1 MTKTRSKCL
10 FVVFAI
16 ILVLCLIAT
25 FFNFTYPLAI
35 NGNYYSYSSFIS
47 NVRLGEDISTS
58 VKYVYRAEIEDEYEQ
73 KTNYENLRTS
83 TANALQ
89 SILQGEGF
97 KDTTVTNYDN
107 DKIVVKVGNLI
118 TKDDASN
125 VESLIANPARISFSM
140 SNDASAAFAGAKDIS
155 NVSAYDYPD
164 STTHATTY
172 YVMIRFKDKDKIAEA
187 TKDGGTLYIFFGDTQ
202 FTSMSLGEGI
212 TDGYILISSEAFVD
226 HATANSY
233 VNRIKTGMLDLK
245 LTQLSSEIVEGS
257 YGSVTNFNNR
267 KIFGALSGLL
277 IWIAL
282 GVIMLIGF
290 VFLIV
295 KYKQMGWL
303 ACFNLL
309 FFVCIGLFLLQSI
322 PIAHFNFAGM
332 VGLILC
338 LMFSADSLM
347 TIIEK
352 AKKYYNADTKLHI
365 AFKTAQ
371 KESLVKIFI
380 QNGLLIFV
388 GLVSIFMPNMAIQSF
403 GWAMLVLPFVTL
415 FTSLVLMRLFIKMYL
430 SLNSFDGK
438 KCNFHKGGKN
448 A

>member
-1 MTKTRSKCL
+1 MTKTRSRCL
-10 FVVFAI
+10 FVLFAI

-25 FFNFTYPLAI
+25 FFSFTYPFTV
-35 NGNYYSYSSFIS
+35 NGNYYSYSSFLS

-73 KTNYENLRTS
+73 KTNYDNLRNS
-83 TANALQ
+83 TVNELKN
-89 SILQGEGF
+89 ILQGEGY
-97 KDTTVTNYDN
+97 KDSTVANYGT

-118 TKDDASN
+118 TKDDADN
-125 VESLIANPARISFSM
+125 VDALIANPARISFSM
-140 SNDASAAFAGAKDIS
+140 SSETSEAFAGAKDIS
-155 NVSAYDYPD
+155 SVSAYDYPD
-164 STTHATTY
+164 NQTHTTTY
-172 YVMIRFKDKDKIAEA
+172 YVMIRFKDKDKIADA

-202 FTSMSLGEGI
+202 FTSMSLSEGI

-257 YGSVTNFNNR
+257 YGSLTNLNNT
-267 KIFGALSGLL
+267 KIFGALSGS
-277 IWIAL
+277 IMWIAL

-290 VFLIV
+290 IFLIA
-295 KYKQMGWL
+295 KYKQLGWL

-322 PIAHFNFAGM
+322 PLVHINFAGM
-332 VGLILC
+332 IGLILC
-338 LMFSADSLM
+338 LMLSADSLM
-347 TIIEK
+347 TIFEK
-352 AKKYYNADTKLHI
+352 AKYYYNADTKLHI
-365 AFKTAQ
+365 AFKTSQ
-371 KESLVKIFI
+371 KESLLKIFI
-380 QNGLLIFV
+380 QNGLLIV
-388 GLVSIFMPNMAIQSF
+388 AGLIAIFMPNMAIQSL
-403 GWAMLVLPFVTL
+403 GWALLVLPFVTL
-415 FTSLVLMRLFIKMYL
+415 FASLVLMRLFIKMYL
-430 SLNSFDGK
+430 SLNSTDGK

>member
-1 MTKTRSKCL
+1 MTKTRSRCL
-10 FVVFAI
+10 FVLFAI

-25 FFNFTYPLAI
+25 FFNFTYPFTV
-35 NGNYYSYSSFIS
+35 NGNYYSYSSFLS

-73 KTNYENLRTS
+73 KTNYDNLRNS
-83 TANALQ
+83 TVNELKN
-89 SILQGEGF
+89 ILQGEGY
-97 KDTTVTNYDN
+97 KDSTVANYGT

-118 TKDDASN
+118 TKDDADN
-125 VESLIANPARISFSM
+125 VDALIANPARISFSM
-140 SNDASAAFAGAKDIS
+140 SSETSEAFAGAKDIS
-155 NVSAYDYPD
+155 SVSAYDYPD
-164 STTHATTY
+164 NQTHTTTY
-172 YVMIRFKDKDKIAEA
+172 YVMIRFKDKDKIADA

-202 FTSMSLGEGI
+202 FTSMSLSEGI

-257 YGSVTNFNNR
+257 YGSLTNLNNT
-267 KIFGALSGLL
+267 KIFGALSGS
-277 IWIAL
+277 IMWIAL

-290 VFLIV
+290 IFLIA
-295 KYKQMGWL
+295 KYKQLGWL

-322 PIAHFNFAGM
+322 PLVHINFAGM
-332 VGLILC
+332 IGLILC
-338 LMFSADSLM
+338 LMLSADSLM
-347 TIIEK
+347 TIFEK
-352 AKKYYNADTKLHI
+352 AKYYYNADTKLHI
-365 AFKTAQ
+365 AFKTSQ
-371 KESLVKIFI
+371 KESLLKIFI
-380 QNGLLIFV
+380 QNGLLIV
-388 GLVSIFMPNMAIQSF
+388 AGLIAIFMPNMAIQSF
-403 GWAMLVLPFVTL
+403 GWALLVLPFVTL

-430 SLNSFDGK
+430 SLNSTDGK